1 MMREIQQSE
10 DLAFEGAV
18 RAPQNLVAGLAL
30 IGLAAFVLWAIGD
43 LSLGTLQE
51 MGPALLPSCLAA
63 GIGLCG
69 AALVIASFIRAGDA
83 IERWLVRGPVLVALA
98 VVVFAV
104 TIRPLGLAVAGPLT
118 MVIGGYAT
126 PDVRFKEIVVFA
138 AVMTAFCI
146 GLFRYALNLPIPV
159 LILRGIIQ
167 I

>member
-1 MMREIQQSE
+1 MMQEVQQSE
-10 DLAFEGAV
+10 DLEFAGAV
-18 RAPQNLVAGLAL
+18 RAPQNLVAGLTL

-43 LSLGTLQE
+43 LSIGTLRE
-51 MGPALLPSCLAA
+51 MGPALLPSCLAV

-69 AALVIASFIRAGDA
+69 AALVAASFLRAGAA

-98 VVVFAV
+98 VLAFAV

-118 MVIGGYAT
+118 MMIAGFAT
-126 PDVRFKEIVVFA
+126 SDARFKEILVFSV
-138 AVMTAFCI
+138 VMTAFCI

-159 LILRGIIQ
+159 LILRGIVQ